1 MFPIQDS
8 LSAATRNNLA
18 SQFAMLASLTGKTF
32 ESVEKLY
39 RLNLAAAKASMDESS
54 EAVRQLLATREPR
67 EFIELSMAQ
76 VQPSIEKAIA
86 YSRHVV
92 NITSDTQAEFIQA
105 AESRFDENKRNVA
118 KLVDDLAK
126 NAPAGSQGAVEAIR
140 SVIETTSAG
149 YEQLTRTAKHAV
161 SVASGTLDAA
171 ANQVVP
177 TVQIVET
184 APAAN
189 ADVIAQ

>member
-177 TVQIVET
+177 TVQTVET

>member
-1 MFPIQDS
+1 MFSIQDS
-8 LSAATRNNLA
+8 LSAATRNNLE
-18 SQFAMLASLTGKTF
+18 SQFAMMASLTGKTF

-39 RLNLAAAKASMDESS
+39 RLNLAAAKASMEESS
-54 EAVRQLLATREPR
+54 EAVRKLLATREPR
-67 EFIELSMAQ
+67 EFIELSIAQ
-76 VQPSIEKAIA
+76 VQPNIEKAVA

-105 AESRFDENKRNVA
+105 AESRFDENKRNVTQ
-118 KLVDDLAK
+118 LVDDLAK
-126 NAPAGSQGAVEAIR
+126 NAPVGSQSAVEVMR

-149 YEQLTRTAKHAV
+149 YEQFTRTAKHAV

-171 ANQVVP
+171 ADQVVP
-177 TVQIVET
+177 TVQTVET

-189 ADVIAQ
+189 AVVSPQ